1 MANKTTIGTTK
12 HGQYLITIPKAIG
25 ESMRLKKGDKL
36 EFLFDRGDV
45 IIRKV

>member
-1 MANKTTIGTTK
+1 MANVTTLGMTGK
-12 HGQYLITIPKAIG
+12 GQYICTLPKAIG

-36 EFLFDRGDV
+36 EFIFDRGDI